1 MAYRHWQRRPERPL
15 WRRVLD
21 LLGFLIV
28 VTAVVI
34 AMQRF
39 GLFDAGSGLV
49 EVVDGD
55 SLRIANAEIRLQGID
70 APEYRQLCQDAEGR
84 DYACGKEARRAL
96 QSLVR
101 NVVLDCTSMEADQYG
116 RALSTCR
123 THDTHQDV
131 ARELVLQGWALAYR
145 SQKYAV
151 AEAAA
156 RRDRRGL
163 WAGQF
168 ERPATYRSRE
178 RLTRGS
184 LGAEDTADAGE

>member
-1 MAYRHWQRRPERPL
+1 MAFRRWQRRPARPL
-15 WRRVLD
+15 WRKLAD
-21 LLGFLIV
+21 LLSFVIV

-49 EVVDGD
+49 DVVDGD
-55 SLRIANAEIRLQGID
+55 SLRIRDAEIRLQGID

-84 DYACGKEARRAL
+84 DYACGKEARQAL

-101 NVVLDCTSMEADQYG
+101 NVVLDCTSVDTDQYG

-123 THDTHQDV
+123 THDTNQDV
-131 ARELVLQGWALAYR
+131 AREMVLRGWALAYR

-156 RRDRRGL
+156 RRDKRGL
-163 WAGQF
+163 WAGHF
-168 ERPATYRSRE
+168 ERPATYRARE

-184 LGAEDTADAGE
+184 LGPATADAGE